1 MREHRVPLPR
11 ELEAESDVNDLFD
24 ASAHRADR
32 AMHSNS
38 LWSRFVGV
46 GAAIAAYHS
55 FSFPTVSTFHR
66 RYSIPSY
73 RFALVEYSLLRR
85 VQAETGP

>member
-11 ELEAESDVNDLFD
+11 ELEAEPDVNALFD

-38 LWSRFVGV
+38 LSGHVWS
-46 GAAIAAYHS
+46 A
-55 FSFPTVSTFHR
+55 
-66 RYSIPSY
+66 
-73 RFALVEYSLLRR
+73 
-85 VQAETGP
+85 